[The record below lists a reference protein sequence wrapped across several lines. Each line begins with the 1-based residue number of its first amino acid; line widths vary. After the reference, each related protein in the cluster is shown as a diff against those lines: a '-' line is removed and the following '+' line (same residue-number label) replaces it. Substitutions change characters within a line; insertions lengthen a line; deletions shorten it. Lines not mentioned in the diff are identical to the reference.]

1 MRLNVVF
8 VSLRARY
15 FYFARK
21 DFKRRLRGGKAEIR
35 KVVYKEE
42 PIGGIGNVY
51 FKCFCVMIYRLLCVG
66 GKKHEHH
73 PDTNTQQKIK

>member
-42 PIGGIGNVY
+42 PIGGIVINW
-51 FKCFCVMIYRLLCVG
+51 
-66 GKKHEHH
+66 
-73 PDTNTQQKIK
+73 